1 MILHLILS
9 LILSIETIIII
20 DFAMVLKGIHFK
32 LSLYG
37 ISLLSQF
44 ILLAF
49 CSDTPNILL
58 FTLAAT
64 LFLIPWVMYL
74 LWLPF
79 AKTSHDFED
88 VDNGK
93 TACYGNKKVLLIV
106 PHQDDEINVLG
117 GIFEEFIKYGSTVHI
132 VYAITNGTIQGF
144 RYTEALNLCK
154 HIGIPDSNVTFL
166 GYGFIHSK
174 KANIPTVTKGTQNV
188 PAYKE
193 GQALTREK
201 MVNDLKEIILL
212 QKPDIIFGSDYDYH
226 EEHHLVTIAID
237 EALGKV
243 LKSKSKYRPMVMKSY
258 AYRTTWES
266 YPDYYKNNI
275 RSTLYKKATVE
286 TYPWEERLRLPIAAH
301 LLNRSLL
308 RSDIFRQYKTFK
320 SQRAAMRAINFN
332 ADKVAWQ
339 RRSDSLL
346 LQATIQVSSGKG
358 SKLNDFLLY
367 DKSETFMLNRD
378 SFPTEGAW
386 IPEETDK
393 EKKVTFTLAN
403 PSRIEY
409 LLLYQNTW
417 NSNVVEKVSI
427 SFNNE
432 KPTQYS
438 LRTDGYPTRIHVRK
452 EDVDFFTIRIIN
464 SRGANAGLTEVEAFE
479 CKEEQPFSLI
489 KLMNTS
495 EDFVYDYW
503 INTSGEESFLLYAK
517 GDALPL
523 SAADYSISV
532 DNPKC
537 KAFIIGA
544 EIKVYC
550 PKGEQTRLIVTSVN
564 SLYSDTV
571 ILSNPNK
578 MKRLRCAIGQKTEA
592 IYYGIFIG
600 DTHRKATSLS
610 ILSMIK
616 SHLCFIQK

>member
-193 GQALTREK
+193 GQALTREN

-320 SQRAAMRAINFN
+320 SQGAAMRAINFN
-332 ADKVAWQ
+332 ADKVA
-339 RRSDSLL
+339 
-346 LQATIQVSSGKG
+346 
-358 SKLNDFLLY
+358 
-367 DKSETFMLNRD
+367 
-378 SFPTEGAW
+378 
-386 IPEETDK
+386 
-393 EKKVTFTLAN
+393 
-403 PSRIEY
+403 
-409 LLLYQNTW
+409 
-417 NSNVVEKVSI
+417 
-427 SFNNE
+427 
-432 KPTQYS
+432 
-438 LRTDGYPTRIHVRK
+438 
-452 EDVDFFTIRIIN
+452 
-464 SRGANAGLTEVEAFE
+464 
-479 CKEEQPFSLI
+479 C
-489 KLMNTS
+489 
-495 EDFVYDYW
+495 
-503 INTSGEESFLLYAK
+503 
-517 GDALPL
+517 
-523 SAADYSISV
+523 
-532 DNPKC
+532 
-537 KAFIIGA
+537 
-544 EIKVYC
+544 
-550 PKGEQTRLIVTSVN
+550 
-564 SLYSDTV
+564 
-571 ILSNPNK
+571 
-578 MKRLRCAIGQKTEA
+578 LRCGVPRCGCRYIS
-592 IYYGIFIG
+592 
-600 DTHRKATSLS
+600 HRP
-610 ILSMIK
+610 
-616 SHLCFIQK
+616 HRWR